1 MALEYTK
8 LQPGEEELAQERLR
22 KQSYLKNE
30 IIDRGYNRD
39 DFVAFLNQL
48 KSRQHTPLFLNNDS
62 QEMGPTSTT
71 GSSLS

>member
-48 KSRQHTPLFLNNDS
+48 KRRHMARVS
-62 QEMGPTSTT
+62 
-71 GSSLS
+71 